1 MKTHPF
7 WMAICLH
14 IAVAFNSHVL
24 GPGTGTVLSR
34 SLLTRPAI
42 FSARVHAWCESRG
55 LRHSRRGAA
64 SLVRRG
70 VATHHQS
77 TSQYGDSRPKST
89 PVRGQ
94 ALANGAET
102 VELADTA
109 AALQRQLMELE
120 NHLTQITKAVEAVC
134 SLEQVQQLV
143 QQRARDDDIRP
154 RNAMAGP
161 QVGTATLNASEEHPW
176 IAAIAD
182 TGLDPSRFQA
192 AKPDTVEQHTVRPP
206 GKISPRTLSC
216 NGLRT
221 NAISALTTLLQQT
234 AGILHTG
241 SRMWFLSQ
249 GDIAR
254 SPLLECVVT

>member
-1 MKTHPF
+1 M
-7 WMAICLH
+7 
-14 IAVAFNSHVL
+14 VL
-24 GPGTGTVLSR
+24 PQ
-34 SLLTRPAI
+34 SLLTRAAVVPT
-42 FSARVHAWCESRG
+42 RVRAWYEPGGG
-55 LRHSRRGAA
+55 LRHSRRGAV

-70 VATHHQS
+70 EATHRQS
-77 TSQYGDSRPKST
+77 SSQYGDSEPKST

-102 VELADTA
+102 AELAATA
-109 AALQRQLMELE
+109 DALQRQLVELE
-120 NHLTQITKAVEAVC
+120 GHLTQVTKAVEAVC
-134 SLEQVQQLV
+134 SLEQMQQLV
-143 QQRARDDDIRP
+143 QQRSRDDDLRP
-154 RNAMAGP
+154 RNAIAGP

-192 AKPDTVEQHTVRPP
+192 AKPDTVGQHTVRPP
-206 GKISPRTLSC
+206 GKISQRMLSC

-221 NAISALTTLLQQT
+221 TAISTLTTLLQQT
-234 AGILHTG
+234 ASILHTG

-254 SPLLECVVT
+254 CPLFECVIT